1 MKTVRNKTPMPIR
14 IQLGGGKTLH
24 LGPAKEG
31 QISDGAA
38 ERESVLKLV
47 EEGKIEII
55 GGAGSTQGPD
65 GEAQGP
71 ATSTHGHRQPK
82 VVTPKGNR

>member
-1 MKTVRNKTPMPIR
+1 MRTVRNKTPMPIR

-47 EEGKIEII
+47 KEGKIEIL
-55 GGAGSTQGPD
+55 GGTEAAQGP
-65 GEAQGP
+65 ESESHGP
-71 ATSTHGHRQPK
+71 ATSTHGHPQPK

>member
-1 MKTVRNKTPMPIR
+1 MKTVLNKTPLPIR

-24 LGPAKEG
+24 LGPAKTG

-38 ERESVLKLV
+38 ERDSVRKLV
-47 EEGKIEII
+47 KEGKIEILEE
-55 GGAGSTQGPD
+55 GGVSQGQS
-65 GEAQGP
+65 GEAQAP
-71 ATSTHGHRQPK
+71 APSTHGHPQPT